1 MCLLLL
7 APKYR
12 NSSADLLFQK
22 SQLLFGLDQAAAAIH
37 STGEAL
43 LVDGP
48 LDVIQLHQAGFTT
61 AVAAMGSALTI
72 EQLQLLQRRGPGG
85 CWWSSIEM
93 GLGDGPQGS

>member
-1 MCLLLL
+1 MRGSGSAIPPTTASRGPWPSFSHWASNSRSMCLLLL

-43 LVDGP
+43 LVEGP
-48 LDVIQLHQAGFTT
+48 L
-61 AVAAMGSALTI
+61 M
-72 EQLQLLQRRGPGG
+72 
-85 CWWSSIEM
+85 
-93 GLGDGPQGS
+93 